1 MAGLTIAADGT
12 WTFTPSQADGYPK
25 IAADDGVAYLYTL
38 YALVTSTSGQSGDK
52 ENFVHIDKIDPVV
65 EFTAVTPVVEGDNF
79 YDGAADKNHTYVN
92 GTIEFKGSISE
103 TNLISMWYKIFVDG
117 IEKYSSLNPNK
128 LVKKFSFNDSIDTTK
143 YADGKEIE
151 VIVYAEDVVG
161 HVGSAS
167 TKAYN
172 KEIYGLDENIVI
184 NQETDKPQIKFSN
197 ADSTVTDV
205 SGIDSTTNFFSSTNK
220 NLLANLSDDDAI
232 ASATVTFYKDDKT
245 TVVGEPV
252 TKTGK
257 ISQLSAAVPSEE
269 GTYFAQVSATDSNGT
284 VATSDKFCFVVDNEG
299 PSISTTK
306 LNGYYGTGDNAIE
319 FTVTASDQLLDSLTV
334 GVKHDNTTVE
344 LEDFAAN
351 YVTVTEATSTSTIK
365 SKTVRVSL
373 KDGSG
378 NWTNNGSW
386 IFTLTAE
393 DKVGRSTVVNT
404 IAQTVD
410 TNPPTLEITQEPS
423 NRFIDKTSSQ
433 IYKGSYVESDTES
446 GIAGVYYTIVS
457 QGEAAPDYTA
467 GEGSPWKDVSFK
479 DGTWTAYADFGQ
491 LIESNSYEVYFA
503 AVDNSGNIGSIKG
516 TAVTLDSSAPVV
528 TANAVGWNDARTK
541 ATASGTVTEV
551 NLESITVSVTA
562 TGTNDSNPPT
572 FYLGDAVS
580 GTQLTKGEENYSGT
594 FEYNS
599 TDNSAYI
606 SSQALLPH
614 TVTALRVTVLTSLQ

>member
-1 MAGLTIAADGT
+1 M
-12 WTFTPSQADGYPK
+12 
-25 IAADDGVAYLYTL
+25 
-38 YALVTSTSGQSGDK
+38 VTSTSGQSGDK

-393 DKVGRSTVVNT
+393 DKVPRFIRDLMLKVILSQESQVF
-404 IAQTVD
+404 
-410 TNPPTLEITQEPS
+410 ITQ
-423 NRFIDKTSSQ
+423 
-433 IYKGSYVESDTES
+433 
-446 GIAGVYYTIVS
+446 
-457 QGEAAPDYTA
+457 
-467 GEGSPWKDVSFK
+467 
-479 DGTWTAYADFGQ
+479 
-491 LIESNSYEVYFA
+491 
-503 AVDNSGNIGSIKG
+503 
-516 TAVTLDSSAPVV
+516 
-528 TANAVGWNDARTK
+528 
-541 ATASGTVTEV
+541 
-551 NLESITVSVTA
+551 
-562 TGTNDSNPPT
+562 
-572 FYLGDAVS
+572 
-580 GTQLTKGEENYSGT
+580 
-594 FEYNS
+594 
-599 TDNSAYI
+599 
-606 SSQALLPH
+606 
-614 TVTALRVTVLTSLQ
+614 